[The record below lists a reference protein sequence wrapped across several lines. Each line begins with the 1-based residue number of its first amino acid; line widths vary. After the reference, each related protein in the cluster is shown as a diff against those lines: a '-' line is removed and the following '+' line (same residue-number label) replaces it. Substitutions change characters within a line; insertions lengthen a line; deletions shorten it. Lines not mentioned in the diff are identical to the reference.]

1 MIIAVDFDGTCVSH
15 EYPKIGRDIGA
26 VPVLQELFNRG
37 HQLILWTMR
46 DGPELKDAVKWFEK
60 NKIVLFGINK
70 HPTQHK
76 WTETPKCSANL
87 YIDDLNLGCPLKRE
101 FINERPFVDWIAV
114 RQQLIQLNIL

>member
-1 MIIAVDFDGTCVSH
+1 MIIAVDFDGTCVTH

-26 VPVLQELFNRG
+26 VPVLIELCKNG

-46 DGPELKDAVKWFEK
+46 DGPELKDAIKWFEK
-60 NKIVLFGINK
+60 NEIPLIGVNK

-76 WTETPKCSANL
+76 WTQTPKCSANL

-101 FINERPFVDWIAV
+101 SFAERMFVDWEVV
-114 RQQLIQLNIL
+114 RQYLVQNKIL